1 MLSTYI
7 TPLDIELH
15 LLDRVEGASLDAGIA
30 FHALFRVDRKRRA
43 DDAGDGIR
51 VAVARALAAPAADG
65 GVHDQT
71 FRKEVIIHDPDYTH
85 LPADLQALSA
95 DCRAYAE
102 RKALKRAPNYFKLWM
117 ADSIDEEIEDINE
130 RLEKLVEEMS
140 NTKSVHLLNA
150 LNNYPIIPVHAHLRP
165 FRNCW
170 LNMACG
176 LLVPIGLFFYFW
188 TLTLW

>member
-1 MLSTYI
+1 MVLN
-7 TPLDIELH
+7 
-15 LLDRVEGASLDAGIA
+15 ADAYVSWFKKI
-30 FHALFRVDRKRRA
+30 V
-43 DDAGDGIR
+43 GIR
-51 VAVARALAAPAADG
+51 SVRHL
-65 GVHDQT
+65 

-95 DCRAYAE
+95 DCRTYAE

-165 FRNCW
+165 FRNYW

-176 LLVPIGLFFYFW
+176 LFVPIGLFFYFRIW
-188 TLTLW
+188 AFRIRLNKDMERIIKTNEDIQKIIETNLK